1 MIGIQVPS
9 YQAHLSQAQHNE
21 RLLTEL
27 KATLSY
33 KDWLV
38 TVAFYTGIHYI
49 EADFSNNPNIIHTE
63 ITIPTDRSGR
73 WKHSPHVQ
81 RENLLIRHKY
91 PPYVWHGLRS
101 LHNASSIARY
111 LLTPGPTATEVGTDA
126 QTHWTDEDARNF
138 VDVDLLN
145 IKNALG
151 FS

>member
-1 MIGIQVPS
+1 MPS

-27 KATLSY
+27 KASLAY

-38 TVAFYTGIHYI
+38 TVAFYTAIHYI
-49 EADFSNNPNIIHTE
+49 EANFFNNPNIIHTE
-63 ITIPTDRSGR
+63 ITIPTDRQGK
-73 WKHSPHVQ
+73 WQHSPHVQ
-81 RENLLIRHKY
+81 REKLLTQYKY
-91 PPYVWHGLRS
+91 PQYVWKGLRS
-101 LHNASSIARY
+101 LRNESSIARY
-111 LLTPGPTATEVGTDA
+111 LLRPGGTKVLTDA
-126 QTHWTDEDARNF
+126 QTHWTDEDATDF